1 MNKVMTDSARE
12 AGYGEGSLSSSDK
25 CSSTFSSPPLLF
37 FLSLFFPIPL
47 LFLIFSLHLSLSFS
61 YLFLSISL
69 PLFLL
74 LSISL
79 SLSLSLSCR
88 LARFARA
95 PAHLQN
101 ALTRRL
107 SGRLIFLLIFSDH
120 KKIIIIICVFVLII
134 AIILTLVIWR
144 EGR

>member
-1 MNKVMTDSARE
+1 MAKVLFHLLTNAVQPFHLHLYS
-12 AGYGEGSLSSSDK
+12 
-25 CSSTFSSPPLLF
+25 FSYLF
-37 FLSLFFPIPL
+37 FFPIPL
-47 LFLIFSLHLSLSFS
+47 LFLIFSLHLSLFFLSFS
-61 YLFLSISL
+61 LHLTPFILITL
-69 PLFLL
+69 H
-74 LSISL
+74 
-79 SLSLSLSCR
+79 LSLSLSCR

-120 KKIIIIICVFVLII
+120 KKIIIIICVFALII

-144 EGR
+144 EGRLVKEVA

>member
-1 MNKVMTDSARE
+1 MNKAMTDSARE
-12 AGYGEGSLSSSDK
+12 AGYGEGSLSPSDK

-47 LFLIFSLHLSLSFS
+47 LFLIFFSPSHSLYS
-61 YLFLSISL
+61 YYS
-69 PLFLL
+69 P
-74 LSISL
+74 SL